1 MNRDYKFDS
10 LEFFHEV
17 IIILEYQAPR
27 MEGWLMEYLNKHFLY
42 SNLISTNIL
51 QYQNA
56 KASKKK
62 RERKRERD
70 KKKRK

>member
-42 SNLISTNIL
+42 SNLI
-51 QYQNA
+51 
-56 KASKKK
+56 
-62 RERKRERD
+62 
-70 KKKRK
+70 